1 MRKII
6 FFSQISPVLYDFNI
20 IVIQNLDRSSFSI
33 IKYEQQQLNF
43 HDFTKDDCYICICFF
58 LIWIWILNSSEN
70 DSTTTKKNIFFWM
83 FKLISIN
90 MKFHRSVLVD
100 QIFSILQAT
109 TPQLYIQI
117 HTHNWTNSLYF
128 YYMITNVFHTH
139 TRRSSSSYHI
149 IPYCFWNTQQACLSI
164 LSCKRNVKFQLFKFN
179 VFVNI

>member
-90 MKFHRSVLVD
+90 IKFHRSVLVD
-100 QIFSILQAT
+100 QIFPFFKQLRLNYTYKYTHTIEPTPFISIT
-109 TPQLYIQI
+109 WSRMFFT
-117 HTHNWTNSLYF
+117 HTHGDHHHLIILFLIVSGTRSKLVFLYC
-128 YYMITNVFHTH
+128 H
-139 TRRSSSSYHI
+139 
-149 IPYCFWNTQQACLSI
+149 
-164 LSCKRNVKFQLFKFN
+164 VKEM
-179 VFVNI
+179 